1 MLDLPDVVDAEAVG
15 QLDLGQRVL
24 EQAML
29 GVAVPR
35 PRQLVLVEESEAHCS
50 AFREFRPSF
59 SPCRQCAVQPPSTT
73 RPAPVMKLASSDARK
88 TMPLAMSSA
97 MPSRPIGCRA
107 SDALRA
113 CSVSLVPTCWARM
126 TKVFWPMSVSIRP
139 GWIELTRMP

>member
-35 PRQLVLVEESEAHCS
+35 TGKLVLVEESETHGCLFLCALS
-50 AFREFRPSF
+50 
-59 SPCRQCAVQPPSTT
+59 QCAVQPPSTT
-73 RPAPVMKLASSDARK
+73 KPAPVMKLASSDARK

-97 MPSRPIGCRA
+97 SPRRPIGCRPIVA
-107 SDALRA
+107 WRA
-113 CSVSLVPTCWARM
+113 FSVSL
-126 TKVFWPMSVSIRP
+126 
-139 GWIELTRMP
+139 